1 MVVGAPPLIIVNCK
15 CGDAHH
21 GIYEATRLA
30 IQQRSSS
37 TTTFLL
43 DRWWRRGVLFLADA
57 HVSNDALPDDSTRKS
72 EIEEETNGE
81 TGPIISSNDTLIV
94 PEGDTELSTWME
106 LEPFAYF
113 AVGKFFSCT
122 IGR

>member
-21 GIYEATRLA
+21 GIYEATRLG
-30 IQQRSSS
+30 I
-37 TTTFLL
+37 
-43 DRWWRRGVLFLADA
+43 LFLADA
-57 HVSNDALPDDSTRKS
+57 PVSIDALPDDSTRKS

-113 AVGKFFSCT
+113 AVGKYFSCT